1 MLRTWSFWLALAW
14 LGMVELSASFSL
26 GSHSV
31 TPTAARFEV
40 PRRRIGSDVLGWI
53 NGVTWST
60 GGAGFQQQ
68 LSWEPHIPG
77 AQLSSRLLVT
87 AAEGRAGLSSSG
99 LLWFK
104 PLPTARGTLG
114 SSLEHQ
120 EGAAGAGGRR
130 RGGCECGMGL
140 SQPTPAMGG
149 RGSPSAHSESAAPA
163 CCSRFSSAR
172 RTSSCL
178 RAFWRCMCCNG
189 SPRASQGTSTPRL
202 VAAGKEPWGGGERGA
217 VGRMQL
223 GGCCP
228 LPVPSTRCSMG
239 LGSAPAS
246 LLQSCAHSPGVWGAK
261 QLLGEVEKPTY
272 RDMGCALCYK

>member
-1 MLRTWSFWLALAW
+1 MRYSNILRKVKMLRTWSFWLALAW

-68 LSWEPHIPG
+68 LGWEPHIPG

-87 AAEGRAGLSSSG
+87 AVEGRAGLSSSG
-99 LLWFK
+99 LLWYK

-149 RGSPSAHSESAAPA
+149 RGSPFAHSESAAPA

-202 VAAGKEPWGGGERGA
+202 VAASHTGA
-217 VGRMQL
+217 RW
-223 GGCCP
+223 CP
-228 LPVPSTRCSMG
+228 LPGTAPTLCS
-239 LGSAPAS
+239 L
-246 LLQSCAHSPGVWGAK
+246 
-261 QLLGEVEKPTY
+261 Y
-272 RDMGCALCYK
+272 RPRPHLPR